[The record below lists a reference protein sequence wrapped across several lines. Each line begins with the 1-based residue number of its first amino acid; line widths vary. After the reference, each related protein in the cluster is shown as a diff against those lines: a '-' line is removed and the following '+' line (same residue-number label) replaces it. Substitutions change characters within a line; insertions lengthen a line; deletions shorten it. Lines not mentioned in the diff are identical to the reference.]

1 MVGTLVLPLQLGALP
16 HVLPQGAVAGSL
28 PVGSVPVFS
37 LAPAPGTETDGEDL
51 TQSMFA
57 KLN

>member
-1 MVGTLVLPLQLGALP
+1 MFSLHPASQE
-16 HVLPQGAVAGSL
+16 AVAKSL

-37 LAPAPGTETDGEDL
+37 LALAPATETDGEDL

>member
-1 MVGTLVLPLQLGALP
+1 MFSLHPASQE
-16 HVLPQGAVAGSL
+16 AVAGSL

-37 LAPAPGTETDGEDL
+37 LAPAPATETDGEDL